1 MFDRVKL
8 ARTVAKVTGIF
19 PFKNANDT
27 SKLNFVP
34 AFYAKPYYPSKTGL
48 CTIGSPAYLKN
59 GKKCVTIPYF
69 SSPFIFAYNEKFGA
83 RQQNIALWLRNSR
96 FV

>member
-8 ARTVAKVTGIF
+8 ARAVAKITGIF
-19 PFKNANDT
+19 PFKSPTDED
-27 SKLNFVP
+27 KLNFRP
-34 AFYAKPYYPSKTGL
+34 AAYARPHYPSRTGL
-48 CTIGSPAYLKN
+48 CTITSPAYLKS

-69 SSPFIFAYNEKFGA
+69 SSPLLQAYNETFGGWYE
-83 RQQNIALWLRNSR
+83 NIAKWIRNSR